1 MRGSSALVLLVA
13 AGGGVAAELD
23 SRAAYPPAICSI
35 INKVVV
41 KAKAQKVVS
50 TYCSSFLRLPAY
62 GTTTVTSTST
72 ITEVATTVE
81 TGATTINGGVT
92 TVTVKEPSASLSIPP
107 ACISGSPSLK
117 GRAAAIPKPACL
129 AGYNKPAAISS
140 ACSCLCTKGKA
151 LSTTTRVRST
161 TVTSTLTNSDIQTST
176 TFSSTSTVTE
186 TTATPITNFYIR
198 ASGGPYNDRYPN
210 PRPTNGEVYFDS
222 DTPETTYRFRDDCLF
237 EVVGGE
243 FAGRVSTYRGNQAAS
258 VYMSDGNPPL
268 FCQVVLGDPRPQLV
282 CPINGNGTNSASQ
295 FSRGEWDVGVVSDR
309 SGNEAFAALLI
320 PVTA

>member
-13 AGGGVAAELD
+13 ASGSVAAELG
-23 SRAAYPPAICSI
+23 SRAAYPPAICSV

-50 TYCSSFLRLPAY
+50 AYCSSFLRLPAY

-81 TGATTINGGVT
+81 TSATTINGGVT
-92 TVTVKEPSASLSIPP
+92 TITVKEPSGSLSIPA
-107 ACISGSPSLK
+107 ACISGSPRER
-117 GRAAAIPKPACL
+117 RAAAIPKPACL
-129 AGYNKPAAISS
+129 ASYNKPAAISS

-151 LSTTTRVRST
+151 LSTTTRVTST
-161 TVTSTLTNSDIQTST
+161 TVISTLTNKGIQTST

-198 ASGGPYNDRYPN
+198 ASGGAFNDRYPN
-210 PRPTNGEVYFDS
+210 PRPTNGEVFFDS
-222 DTPETTYRFRDDCLF
+222 DTPETTYRFRDDCQF

-243 FAGRVSTYRGNQAAS
+243 FDGGVSTYRGNQADS
-258 VYMSDGNPPL
+258 VYISNGDPL
-268 FCQVVLGDPRPQLV
+268 VCQVILGGSRPELF
-282 CPINGNGTNSASQ
+282 CPINGNGTNSASR
-295 FSRGEWDVGVVSDR
+295 FSSGEWDVGVVSDR
-309 SGNEAFAALLI
+309 TGNEAFAAQLI